1 MDLFK
6 ILTYPNPILR
16 RSCEEIKNIDDELIA
31 IARRMSTTMYKAK
44 GIGLAAPQV
53 GITRQIITLDIGDGL
68 LTLIN
73 PRITK
78 HEGDVKMEEGCLCL
92 PKITV
97 EVPRYEKVQVCAVDL
112 NGKPI
117 TIDAEGLLARA
128 LQHEI
133 DHLHG
138 KLIIDKVSRLKRDLI
153 IKKYKKL
160 NLQEEE
166 QG

>member
-1 MDLFK
+1 MDLFR

-16 RSCEEIKNIDDELIA
+16 RTCEEIQNIDDELLA
-31 IARRMSTTMYKAK
+31 IARRMSATMYRAK

-53 GITRQIITLDIGDGL
+53 GVLKQIITLDIGDGL

-73 PRITK
+73 PRVTEY
-78 HEGDVKMEEGCLCL
+78 EGDVKMEEGCLCL
-92 PKITV
+92 PGITV
-97 EVPRYEKVQVCAVDL
+97 EVPRREKVRVCGVDL
-112 NGKPI
+112 KGNPV

-138 KLIIDKVSRLKRDLI
+138 KLIIDRVSRLKRDLI

-160 NLQEEE
+160 NQEKE
-166 QG
+166 